1 MNPITSG
8 KTVTFPPDEATRRRD
23 NVFLRDINVSKFFI
37 LNCAT
42 TFGLEI
48 SLFPLDVVRTRLQ
61 VQNRTREVFPFR
73 FRLPFS
79 SYFCVLIQRV
89 GDMFR
94 MFRSLIAKE
103 GVRGL
108 FSGLTPS
115 CMFCY
120 YLYHK

>member
-23 NVFLRDINVSKFFI
+23 NVFLRDIDVSKFFI

-61 VQNRTREVFPFR
+61 VQNRTREVFPFC
-73 FRLPFS
+73 FRLPLSCF
-79 SYFCVLIQRV
+79 YVLI
-89 GDMFR
+89 
-94 MFRSLIAKE
+94 
-103 GVRGL
+103 
-108 FSGLTPS
+108 
-115 CMFCY
+115 
-120 YLYHK
+120 